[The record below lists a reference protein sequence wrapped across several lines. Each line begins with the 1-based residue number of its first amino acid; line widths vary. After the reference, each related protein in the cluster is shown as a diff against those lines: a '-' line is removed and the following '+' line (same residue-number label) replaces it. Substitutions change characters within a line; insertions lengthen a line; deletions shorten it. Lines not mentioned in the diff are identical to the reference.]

1 MVHDSDGNRELQARM
16 RLRDVISAFLDA
28 GDHLASAVEDAVN
41 EDAKFSCDNLN
52 DQDDPNIRS
61 LYEIDHIKQLYDTL
75 E

>member
-1 MVHDSDGNRELQARM
+1 M
-16 RLRDVISAFLDA
+16 RLREVISAFLDA
-28 GDHLASAVEDAVN
+28 DDHLASAVEDAVN

-61 LYEIDHIKQLYDTL
+61 LYEIDHIKKLYDVL